1 MIPIVSIVGRSGSGK
16 TTLIERLIPV
26 LAARGARVATVK
38 HHRHRSPVD
47 VPGKDSWRHA
57 RAGARAV
64 VVAGAAELAFFRPME
79 GPPALEGIVRE
90 YLHDVDLVLTEG
102 FKEGPAPKIE
112 INRAAQDLDLLC
124 GPGDHLIAVVT
135 DRDLPVEVPAFG
147 LDAIEPLADFLEARY
162 LGVGGRRG
170 GVRGEESWVNR

>member
-1 MIPIVSIVGRSGSGK
+1 MTPIVSIVGRSGCGK
-16 TTLIERLIPV
+16 TTLIERLLPL

-64 VVAGAAELAFFRPME
+64 VVAGAAELAFFRSVE
-79 GPPALEGIVRE
+79 GPPDLAQIVRD
-90 YLHDVDLVLTEG
+90 YLADMDLVLTEG

-112 INRAAQDLDLLC
+112 VNRAAQGLGLLC
-124 GPGDHLIAVVT
+124 GPGDNLIAVVT
-135 DRDLPVEVPAFG
+135 DRAVAAAVPVFG
-147 LDAIEPLADFLEARY
+147 LDAIEPLAAFIESRY
-162 LGVGGRRG
+162 LAVRNPSRG
-170 GVRGEESWVNR
+170 A

>member
-1 MIPIVSIVGRSGSGK
+1 MTPIVSIVGRSGSGK

-57 RAGARAV
+57 RAGAAAV
-64 VVAGAAELAFFRPME
+64 VVAGAAELAFFRRVTE
-79 GPPALEGIVRE
+79 PPSLEQIVRDF
-90 YLHDVDLVLTEG
+90 LADMDLVLTEG

-112 INRAAQDLDLLC
+112 VNRAAQGLDLLC
-124 GPGDHLIAVVT
+124 GPGDNLIAVVT
-135 DRDLPVEVPAFG
+135 DRMLAVDVPAFG
-147 LDAIEPLADFLEARY
+147 LDAIAPLADFLAARF
-162 LGVGGRRG
+162 VGAPSPCAAG
-170 GVRGEESWVNR
+170 